1 MTWLYI
7 PKSGT
12 SASSPVAGGLTS
24 DYTEHCKTLAAFAT
38 WRSKPQPL
46 ARWLRLWKRERWMK
60 RLCGLMP
67 EPSTAD
73 ASVDA
78 WLASLEEAPV
88 QNSRSRIPS
97 ARAPQKNDSRPTEE
111 ASSTDSLKSPRRPE
125 PSGFSGRTSEGQG
138 LLFPKHSSGWNRRA
152 GGAHGQA
159 FQQVMLAHPMRD
171 SASSFWPTVTV
182 CGNYNY
188 KGASTTS
195 GDGVATVARRLMRL
209 LSGQASFDIDPSC
222 PQPSLNPLF
231 AAWLMGW
238 TWWLEGW
245 DALTSC
251 ASSETESIPTKEQQ
265 LSDSSGG
272 TASERSDAG

>member
-7 PKSGT
+7 PRKSGT
-12 SASSPVAGGLTS
+12 SASTPAAEGLTS
-24 DYTEHCKTLAAFAT
+24 ASTERCETLAASAT
-38 WRSKPQPL
+38 WRSKRQPL
-46 ARWLRLWKRERWMK
+46 AHWFRLWKQERWMK

-67 EPSTAD
+67 EPLTAD

-78 WLASLEEAPV
+78 WLASLEGAPAP
-88 QNSRSRIPS
+88 SSPPRTPS
-97 ARAPQKNDSRPTEE
+97 ARGFLKSDLPQTEE
-111 ASSTDSLKSPRRPE
+111 VSSSDSLRSPRRPE

-188 KGASTTS
+188 KGASPTS

-209 LSGQASFDIDPSC
+209 LSGQASSDIDPSC

-245 DALTSC
+245 GASTFF
-251 ASSETESIPTKEQQ
+251 ASSGTALSQNKPPQP
-265 LSDSSGG
+265 SDSSGD
-272 TASERSDAG
+272 TASEGEAA